1 MLHNTAVT
9 KQRTTKS
16 LCIANTAFQIVQNN
30 GE

>member
-9 KQRTTKS
+9 KQRSTKWPYIES
-16 LCIANTAFQIVQNN
+16 AVFRIVQNN